1 MPYSLTKYD
10 TTMKQNFK
18 VFQIKDSA
26 EKAHFLMFS
35 SLSMVKHL
43 ELQVKL
49 GNYELVYS
57 GEVEDA
63 GQQNNAVL
71 EDIYMQLQGRKPEG
85 YKGHSLSV
93 SDIVLYKGRYYYVDD
108 FGYEQLDFVTLLNEG
123 DRKLRCMI
131 ATDIDCSRDEGMNMQ
146 QCIDWFKSDEA
157 WETYSTEVK
166 SKDEL
171 MDVVNEVA
179 EYVFNK

>member
-1 MPYSLTKYD
+1 MNK
-10 TTMKQNFK
+10 NFK
-18 VFQIKDSA
+18 IFQIKDSA
-26 EKAHFLMFS
+26 ENAHFLKFS

-49 GNYELVYS
+49 DNYEQVYS
-57 GEVEDA
+57 GDVEVNEER
-63 GQQNNAVL
+63 NEVVL
-71 EDIYMQLQGRKPEG
+71 ESIYMKLQGRKPEG

-93 SDIVLYKGRYYYVDD
+93 SDIVLYEGKYYYVDD
-108 FGYEQLDFVTLLNEG
+108 LGYRQLDFVTLLNEG